1 MWTNCPLK
9 VEIEDCIRKLENVH
23 SKEKLQNQYI
33 IIPTSQKIYFGLLQK
48 KKKNNFSSYNPSAK
62 SQSYKNTYPFY
73 CIVPCDEEKSSSNNK
88 ITRYNLIFNIETE
101 Q

>member
-48 KKKNNFSSYNPSAK
+48 KKKKTTLAVTTLLQNHSLIK
-62 SQSYKNTYPFY
+62 IHIPF
-73 CIVPCDEEKSSSNNK
+73 IVLCHV
-88 ITRYNLIFNIETE
+88 TRRKAHQIIK
-101 Q
+101 

>member
-48 KKKNNFSSYNPSAK
+48 KKKKTTLAVTTLLQNRSLIK
-62 SQSYKNTYPFY
+62 IHIPF
-73 CIVPCDEEKSSSNNK
+73 IVFGHV
-88 ITRYNLIFNIETE
+88 TRRKAHQIMK
-101 Q
+101 